1 MKKIIFT
8 GPECSGKTT
17 LSREI
22 AKHFSLVWVE
32 EYARQYLEKLQRPY
46 KYSDLKKIAQ
56 GQLQLENRTKK
67 NQILICDTNLQVI
80 KLWSLIKFS
89 KCDPFIINNQD
100 TKALYILCKPDFPW
114 TFDHLRENPQNRE
127 EIFNLYHQDLV
138 ENNMDFIVVKGNYN
152 KRFQLIKTLIYQYVD
167 NICLKN

>member
-1 MKKIIFT
+1 MKKIVFT

-22 AKHFSLVWVE
+22 AKHFNLIWIE
-32 EYARQYLEKLQRPY
+32 EYARKYLNKLQRSY
-46 KYSDLKKIAQ
+46 KYCDLKKIAQ
-56 GQLQLENRTKK
+56 GQLQLENRTRK

-100 TKALYILCKPDFPW
+100 SKALYILCKPDFTW
-114 TFDHLRENPQNRE
+114 TFDHLRENPENRE
-127 EIFNLYHQDLV
+127 EIFNLYHQDLI
-138 ENNMDFIVVKGNYN
+138 ENNMDFIIANGNHN
-152 KRFQLIKTLIYQYVD
+152 ERFQLISRLIHRMSTKYV
-167 NICLKN
+167 